1 MKKNKNTLLLLATIF
16 SYISVLVNVF
26 VILVLSFDLFGLAT
40 MYAIQMEKM
49 GIYVD
54 AEITYLCIDAGLGA
68 LIDLYYGNIYLK
80 GYKYRLVN
88 AMYGRRLVWCGVFQL
103 LFASKLAGLFALI
116 AGYKIENYRVHRP
129 QPEIVGNETSET
141 PKSATNSTV
150 PEYKLKAMSE
160 AIARLKELRAQGA
173 ISEEEYYATL
183 DKIIEG

>member
-103 LFASKLAGLFALI
+103 FFF
-116 AGYKIENYRVHRP
+116 
-129 QPEIVGNETSET
+129 
-141 PKSATNSTV
+141 TNST
-150 PEYKLKAMSE
+150 LCS
-160 AIARLKELRAQGA
+160 QFF
-173 ISEEEYYATL
+173 
-183 DKIIEG
+183 